1 MYEKTI
7 RKISLIQALICLV
20 IFIVLLYLQG
30 YFYYPQQV
38 AWLASYIL
46 ILLIC
51 QYFYCIRLLW
61 MMLNKRHTFLIQITV
76 FAIAGLIWF
85 GLGWIDP
92 YNTSPLARDP
102 NWSIVL
108 VGLSE
113 IYGLLLWICDCFMAK
128 ILRRKS

>member
-38 AWLASYIL
+38 AWLAPYIL

-61 MMLNKRHTFLIQITV
+61 MMLKKRHTFLIQITV
-76 FAIAGLIWF
+76 FAIVGLICYE
-85 GLGWIDP
+85 LGWIDP
-92 YNTSPLARDP
+92 FSTSLFAREPD
-102 NWSIVL
+102 WSIVHIA
-108 VGLSE
+108 LSE
-113 IYGLLLWICDCFMAK
+113 IYGLLLWICNCFIAK
-128 ILRRKS
+128 SLRRKS